1 MPVRY
6 ENKRTLTLH
15 PPFPSFFLNFIFL
28 LLRSHSSP
36 SASTPKQR
44 APFALCLFSCRSLQV
59 LPLLIGCSSKQKRK
73 ETQKGIFEASCAAKL
88 ARLLDWSS

>member
-15 PPFPSFFLNFIFL
+15 PPFPSFFFLNFIFL
-28 LLRSHSSP
+28 SLRSHSSP

-59 LPLLIGCSSKQKRK
+59 LPLLIGCSSKKK
-73 ETQKGIFEASCAAKL
+73 TQKGIFEASCAAKL